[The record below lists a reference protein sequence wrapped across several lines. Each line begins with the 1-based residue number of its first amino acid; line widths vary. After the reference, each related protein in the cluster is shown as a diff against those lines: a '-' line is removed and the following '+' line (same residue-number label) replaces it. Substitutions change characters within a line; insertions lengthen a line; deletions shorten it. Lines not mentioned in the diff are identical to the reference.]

1 MLKDYAISI
10 YNASM
15 VRNFDITL
23 IRTFTAVAD
32 QGSMT
37 IAANMLHLTQGAVSQ
52 QIKRLE
58 DMLGCTLFER
68 DRRGLR
74 LTDTGERLLGNAR
87 RLLVLND
94 DIWADMTEQTIQG
107 SVRLGVPYDL
117 VGTALAPVLKSYA
130 ERHPQVEI
138 SLVCASSPEL
148 LEELEKGTI
157 DLCVVEEPFGASRGE
172 CLAVE
177 RLVWVGAKAGNA
189 YRKVPLPIS
198 MVADT
203 CAFRSSVFAALSND
217 GRRWRTV
224 FENGNIE
231 ATTATVR
238 TDLAVTAWLASTVPA
253 DLDILSIEEGLPEL
267 PVFAINLHLPKGDAT
282 PQALELAHHIRE
294 GLMRPRQSAAA

>member
-1 MLKDYAISI
+1 MSISI
-10 YNASM
+10 YNTKM
-15 VRNFDITL
+15 TRNFDIAL

-37 IAANMLHLTQGAVSQ
+37 VAANMLHMTQGAVSQ

-58 DMLGCTLFER
+58 EMLGSALFER
-68 DRRGLR
+68 DKRGLR
-74 LTDTGERLLGNAR
+74 LTDAGERLLGNAR
-87 RLLVLND
+87 RLLMLND
-94 DIWADMTEQTIQG
+94 DIWADMTERTVQG

-117 VGTALAPVLKSYA
+117 VGATLAPVLKSYA
-130 ERHPQVEI
+130 NRYPQVEI

-148 LEELEKGTI
+148 LEELEKGAI
-157 DLCVVEEPFGASRGE
+157 DLCVAEEPFGSSQGE

-177 RLVWVGAKAGNA
+177 RLVWVGAKGGNA
-189 YRKVPLPIS
+189 YRKMPLPIS

-203 CAFRSSVFAALSND
+203 CAFRSSVFAALSSG

-253 DLDILSIEEGLPEL
+253 DLDILSIDEGLPEL

-282 PQALELAHHIRE
+282 PPAQELARHIRE
-294 GLMRPRQSAAA
+294 GLVRPRQSAAA

>member
-1 MLKDYAISI
+1 MLKDYGISI
-10 YNASM
+10 YNIAM
-15 VRNFDITL
+15 TRNLDITL

-37 IAANMLHLTQGAVSQ
+37 VAANMLHMTQGAVSQ

-58 DMLGCTLFER
+58 DMLGCALFER
-68 DRRGLR
+68 DKRGLR
-74 LTDTGERLLGNAR
+74 LTDAGERLLGNAR
-87 RLLVLND
+87 RLLILND
-94 DIWADMTEQTIQG
+94 DIWADMTEQMIQG

-253 DLDILSIEEGLPEL
+253 DLDILSVEEGLPEL

-282 PQALELAHHIRE
+282 PQALELARHIRE

>member
-1 MLKDYAISI
+1 MPVMI
-10 YNASM
+10 
-15 VRNFDITL
+15 RNFDIAL
-23 IRTFTAVAD
+23 IRTFAAVAD

-37 IAANMLHLTQGAVSQ
+37 IAANMLHMTQGAVSQ

-58 DMLGCTLFER
+58 DMLDCVLFER

-74 LTDTGERLLGNAR
+74 LTEAGERLRANAR
-87 RLLVLND
+87 RLLALND
-94 DIWADMTEQTIQG
+94 EIWSDMTEGTVRG

-117 VGTALAPVLKSYA
+117 VGATLAPVLKSYA

-148 LEELEKGTI
+148 LEELGKGAI
-157 DLCVVEEPFGASRGE
+157 DLCVAEEPYGVSQGE

-189 YRKVPLPIS
+189 HRKVPLPIS

-203 CAFRSSVFAALSND
+203 CAFRPSVFAALGNN
-217 GRRWRTV
+217 GLRWRTV

-253 DLDILSIEEGLPEL
+253 DLDILTIEQGLPEL
-267 PVFAINLHLPKGDAT
+267 PVFAINLHLPKGEAT
-282 PQALELAHHIRE
+282 PQALELARHIRE
-294 GLMRPRQSAAA
+294 GMMRPRRSAAA

>member
-1 MLKDYAISI
+1 MT
-10 YNASM
+10 
-15 VRNFDITL
+15 RNFDMAL
-23 IRTFTAVAD
+23 IRTFAAVAD
-32 QGSMT
+32 QRSMT
-37 IAANMLHLTQGAVSQ
+37 IAANMLHMTQGAISQ

-58 DMLGCTLFER
+58 DMLSCALFER

-74 LTDTGERLLGNAR
+74 LTEAGERLLVNAR

-94 DIWADMTEQTIQG
+94 EIWDDMTERTVRG

-117 VGTALAPVLKSYA
+117 VGATLAPVLKSYA

-138 SLVCASSPEL
+138 SLICASSPEL
-148 LEELEKGTI
+148 LEELGKGTV
-157 DLCVVEEPFGASRGE
+157 DLCVVEELFGASQGE
-172 CLAVE
+172 CLGVE

-189 YRKVPLPIS
+189 HRKVPLPIS

-203 CAFRSSVFAALSND
+203 CAFRASVFAALNKD
-217 GRRWRTV
+217 GLRWRTV

-253 DLDILSIEEGLPEL
+253 DLDILTVEQGLPEL
-267 PVFAINLHLPKGDAT
+267 PVFAINLHLPKGNAT
-282 PQALELAHHIRE
+282 PQALELARHIRE
-294 GLMRPRQSAAA
+294 GMMRPRQSAAA

>member
-1 MLKDYAISI
+1 MLKDYGISI
-10 YNASM
+10 YNAVM

-52 QIKRLE
+52 QVKRLE
-58 DMLGCTLFER
+58 DMLGCALFER
-68 DRRGLR
+68 DKRGLR
-74 LTDTGERLLGNAR
+74 LTDAGERLLGNAR
-87 RLLVLND
+87 RLLLLND

-117 VGTALAPVLKSYA
+117 VGATLAPVLKSYA

-148 LEELEKGTI
+148 LEELEKGAI
-157 DLCVVEEPFGASRGE
+157 DLCVVEEPFGVSRGE

-177 RLVWVGAKAGNA
+177 RLVWVGAKGGNA
-189 YRKVPLPIS
+189 HRKVPLPIS

-217 GRRWRTV
+217 ARRWRTV

-253 DLDILSIEEGLPEL
+253 DLNILSAEEGLPEL
-267 PVFAINLHLPKGDAT
+267 PVFAINLHLPKGDAAPPT
-282 PQALELAHHIRE
+282 LELTRHIRE
-294 GLMRPRQSAAA
+294 GMVRPRQSAAA

>member
-1 MLKDYAISI
+1 MI
-10 YNASM
+10 
-15 VRNFDITL
+15 RNFDIAL
-23 IRTFTAVAD
+23 IRTFATVAD

-37 IAANMLHLTQGAVSQ
+37 ISANMLHMTQGAVSQ

-58 DMLGCTLFER
+58 DMLGCALFER

-74 LTDTGERLLGNAR
+74 LTEAGERLRGNAR

-94 DIWADMTEQTIQG
+94 EIWDDMTESTVRG
-107 SVRLGVPYDL
+107 GVRLGVPYDL
-117 VGTALAPVLKSYA
+117 VGATLAPVLKSYS
-130 ERHPQVEI
+130 ERYPQVEI

-148 LEELEKGTI
+148 LEELGKGAV
-157 DLCVVEEPFGASRGE
+157 DLCVVEEPYGTSQGE

-189 YRKVPLPIS
+189 HRKVPLPIS

-203 CAFRSSVFAALSND
+203 CAFRSSVFAALSKN
-217 GRRWRTV
+217 GLRWRTV

-253 DLDILSIEEGLPEL
+253 DLDILTIEQGLPEL
-267 PVFAINLHLPKGDAT
+267 PIFAINLHLPKGNAT
-282 PQALELAHHIRE
+282 PQALELARHIRE
-294 GLMRPRQSAAA
+294 GMMRPRQSAAA

>member
-1 MLKDYAISI
+1 MI
-10 YNASM
+10 
-15 VRNFDITL
+15 RNFDIAL
-23 IRTFTAVAD
+23 IRTFATVAD

-37 IAANMLHLTQGAVSQ
+37 ISANMLHMTQGAVSQ

-58 DMLGCTLFER
+58 DMLGCALFER

-74 LTDTGERLLGNAR
+74 LTEAGERLRGNAR
-87 RLLVLND
+87 RLLALND
-94 DIWADMTEQTIQG
+94 EIWDDMTESTVRG
-107 SVRLGVPYDL
+107 GVRLGVPYDL
-117 VGTALAPVLKSYA
+117 VGATLAPVLKSYA

-148 LEELEKGTI
+148 LEELGKGTV
-157 DLCVVEEPFGASRGE
+157 DLCVVEEPYGTSRGE

-189 YRKVPLPIS
+189 HRKVPLPIS

-203 CAFRSSVFAALSND
+203 CAFRSSVFAALSE
-217 GRRWRTV
+217 GGLRWRTV

-238 TDLAVTAWLASTVPA
+238 TDLAVTAWLASTVPT
-253 DLDILSIEEGLPEL
+253 DLDILTVEQGLPEL
-267 PVFAINLHLPKGDAT
+267 PVFSINLHLPKGGAT
-282 PQALELAHHIRE
+282 PQALELARHIRE
-294 GLMRPRQSAAA
+294 GVIRPRQSAAA

>member
-1 MLKDYAISI
+1 MI
-10 YNASM
+10 
-15 VRNFDITL
+15 RNFDIAL
-23 IRTFTAVAD
+23 IRTFATVAD

-37 IAANMLHLTQGAVSQ
+37 ISANMLHMTQGAVSQ

-58 DMLGCTLFER
+58 DMLGCALFER

-74 LTDTGERLLGNAR
+74 LTEAGERLRGNAR
-87 RLLVLND
+87 RLLALND
-94 DIWADMTEQTIQG
+94 EIWVDMTESTVRG
-107 SVRLGVPYDL
+107 GVRLGVPYDL
-117 VGTALAPVLKSYA
+117 VGATLAPVLKSYA

-148 LEELEKGTI
+148 LEELGKGTV
-157 DLCVVEEPFGASRGE
+157 DLCVVEEPYGTSRGE

-189 YRKVPLPIS
+189 HRKVPLPIS

-203 CAFRSSVFAALSND
+203 CAFRSSVFAALSE
-217 GRRWRTV
+217 GGLRWRTV

-253 DLDILSIEEGLPEL
+253 DLDILAVEQGLPEL
-267 PVFAINLHLPKGDAT
+267 PVFSINLHLPKSWAT
-282 PQALELAHHIRE
+282 PQALELARHIRD
-294 GLMRPRQSAAA
+294 GMMRPRQSAAA

>member
-1 MLKDYAISI
+1 MKDRGISI
-10 YNASM
+10 YNACM
-15 VRNFDITL
+15 IRNFDIAL
-23 IRTFTAVAD
+23 IRTFATVAD

-37 IAANMLHLTQGAVSQ
+37 ISANMLHMTQGAVSQ

-58 DMLGCTLFER
+58 DMLGCALFER

-74 LTDTGERLLGNAR
+74 LTEAGERLRGNAR
-87 RLLVLND
+87 RLLALND
-94 DIWADMTEQTIQG
+94 EIWVDMTESTVRG
-107 SVRLGVPYDL
+107 GVRLGVPYDL
-117 VGTALAPVLKSYA
+117 VGATLAPVLKSYA

-148 LEELEKGTI
+148 LEELGKGTV
-157 DLCVVEEPFGASRGE
+157 DLCVVEEPYGTSRGE

-189 YRKVPLPIS
+189 HRKVPLPIS

-203 CAFRSSVFAALSND
+203 CAFRSSVFAALSE
-217 GRRWRTV
+217 GGLRWRTV

-238 TDLAVTAWLASTVPA
+238 TDLAVTAWLASTVPT
-253 DLDILSIEEGLPEL
+253 DLDILTVEQGLPEL
-267 PVFAINLHLPKGDAT
+267 PVFSINLHLPKGGAT
-282 PQALELAHHIRE
+282 PQALELARHIRE
-294 GLMRPRQSAAA
+294 GVIRPRQSAAA

>member
-1 MLKDYAISI
+1 MLKDYGISI
-10 YNASM
+10 YNIAM
-15 VRNFDITL
+15 TRNLDITL

-37 IAANMLHLTQGAVSQ
+37 IAANMLHMTQGAVSQ

-58 DMLGCTLFER
+58 EMLGCILFER
-68 DRRGLR
+68 ERRGLR
-74 LTDTGERLLGNAR
+74 LTDSGERLLGNAR
-87 RLLVLND
+87 RLLRLND
-94 DIWADMTEQTIQG
+94 DIWADMTEQTVQG

-117 VGTALAPVLKSYA
+117 VGATLAPVLKSYA

-148 LEELEKGTI
+148 LDELERGAI
-157 DLCVVEEPFGASRGE
+157 DLCVVEEPFGASQGE
-172 CLAVE
+172 CLSVE
-177 RLVWVGAKAGNA
+177 RLVWVGAKSGNA

-203 CAFRSSVFAALSND
+203 CAFRSSVFAVLSND

-253 DLDILSIEEGLPEL
+253 DLDILSVEEGLPEL
-267 PVFAINLHLPKGDAT
+267 PVFAINLHLPKGHAAPPT
-282 PQALELAHHIRE
+282 LELARHIRE
-294 GLMRPRQSAAA
+294 GLVRPRHSAAA